1 MSKNISETG
10 EKFIESYKNALKL
23 EKAYNETADE
33 RIKLHQVSSKI
44 AFLYEKLRNSVDY
57 KEDHLLRKTA
67 IERILKR
74 RLTTEKNELDV
85 AKFLIYELIRA
96 RYLPND
102 QIPESRIDEVK
113 EIIEKYTLLINNLP
127 EQKDEKDSSSDYLFD
142 WIVGVAA
149 CEIEEKIAPYK
160 REDAIIEFA
169 KTVIDKKLK
178 VPERLM
184 NDKDKQTQIYITLLR
199 NLTKS
204 DISLIRYRLFEI
216 NHPEWFF
223 APSEELIVKMSQN
236 IHHIIDAVEKQIN
249 NPLGESFSR
258 FMKKNLAYFTI
269 LEDVITRNSG
279 NIDKIFVH
287 HLHIEDSVK
296 EACVK
301 KYKQAEVKLKR
312 AAVRSIIYIFI
323 TKIGLAL
330 AMELPFDI
338 YFIGHVNRIALGI
351 NIIFPPLLMFLV
363 VTTIQ
368 VPSKKNT
375 ELIVKGI
382 KEMIYD
388 DYHENPFIMKGI
400 LHSSSFFYRI
410 FKLFYAVLFIG
421 SFGIIILILQ
431 KLQFNIMSITLFL
444 FFLSVVSYFSIR
456 IRQNAR
462 ELVVLKRKE
471 GIVSFATDLF
481 SIPILRM
488 GQWLSTKLSNIN
500 VFAFVLDFII
510 EAPFKTFVEI
520 FESWIYYIKEERD
533 KIY

>member
-1 MSKNISETG
+1 MSKNISEVG
-10 EKFIESYKNALKL
+10 EKFTRDYKNAIKL
-23 EKAYNETADE
+23 EKTYNETADE

-44 AFLYEKLRNSVDY
+44 AFLYEKLRNSIDY

-102 QIPESRIDEVK
+102 KIPEKRIEQVK
-113 EIIEKYTLLINNLP
+113 QIIEKYTLFINNFP
-127 EQKDEKDSSSDYLFD
+127 EQNDEKNSNSDYLFD
-142 WIVGVAA
+142 WTVGLAA

-160 REDAIIEFA
+160 REDALIEFA
-169 KTVIDKKLK
+169 ENVIEKKLK
-178 VPERLM
+178 VSEKII
-184 NDKDKQTQIYITLLR
+184 NEKEKKNQIYIALLR

-204 DISLIRYRLFEI
+204 DVPLIRYRLFEM

-223 APSEELIVKMSQN
+223 APSEELIMKMSGN
-236 IHHIIDAVEKQIN
+236 IALIINDIEKQIN
-249 NPLGESFSR
+249 NPLGENFSR
-258 FMKKNLAYFTI
+258 FVKKNLAYFTI
-269 LEDVITRNSG
+269 LEDVITRNIG

-287 HLHIEDSVK
+287 HLHIEDAIK
-296 EACVK
+296 EACIK
-301 KYKQAEVKLKR
+301 KYKEAKLKLKR
-312 AAVRSIIYIFI
+312 AATRSIVYIFI
-323 TKIGLAL
+323 TKVALAI
-330 AMELPFDI
+330 AMELPFDKYI
-338 YFIGHVNRIALGI
+338 IGHINYFSLGV
-351 NIIFPPLLMFLV
+351 NIIFPPLLMLLV
-363 VTTIQ
+363 VVTIK

-375 ELIVKGI
+375 AAIVDGI
-382 KEMIYD
+382 KEMIYNN
-388 DYHENPFIMKGI
+388 YHENPFIMKGA
-400 LHSSSFFYRI
+400 LHNSSFFHKV
-410 FKLFYAVLFIG
+410 FKLFYAIVFVA

-431 KLQFNIMSITLFL
+431 RLNFNIMSIGLFL
-444 FFLSVVSYFSIR
+444 FFLSVVSYFGVR

-471 GIVSFATDLF
+471 GIVTFATDLF
-481 SIPILRM
+481 SIPILRV
-488 GQWLSTKLSNIN
+488 GQWFSTKLSNIN

-520 FESWIYYIKEERD
+520 FEEWINYIKEERD